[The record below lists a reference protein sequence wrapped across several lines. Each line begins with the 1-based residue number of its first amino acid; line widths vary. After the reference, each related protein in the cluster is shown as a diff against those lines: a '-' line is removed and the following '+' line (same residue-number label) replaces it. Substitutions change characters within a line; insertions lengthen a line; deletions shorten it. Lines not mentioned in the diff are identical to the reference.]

1 MAPDA
6 VVVQGISKTFR
17 KPLSLRGRRA
27 GERLVRAL
35 VDVSLACP
43 EGRVTCL
50 LGPNGAGKTTLL
62 KILSGLILPDAG
74 RAEIL
79 GIPLDR
85 AGDSIKARIGFVTP
99 NDRTFYWRLSGRQ
112 NLLFFAALYGLRGRE
127 KRGRVDEA
135 LSLVGLDDPDKPYRH
150 YSSGMRQKLLL
161 ARALVPRPDLF
172 LLDEP
177 TSHLD
182 PGVRSSLHE
191 FISEEII
198 GRRGA
203 TVFLATHDLQEA
215 EKLADRI
222 VFLQEG
228 RTLASGT
235 LGELRRALRAA
246 HRFRLTFAAP
256 PAAEWRDRLPPA
268 IRCEATDDP
277 AVYAVHVT
285 ERRAAAE
292 VVRAAAAA
300 GDVISMEEI
309 EKPLDEIFHEI
320 TGRAEAS

>member
-1 MAPDA
+1 MARDA
-6 VVVQGISKTFR
+6 VIIEGISKTFR
-17 KPLSLRGRRA
+17 NPLSLRVRRDA
-27 GERLVRAL
+27 ERRVRAL

-79 GIPLDR
+79 GVPLDR
-85 AGDSIKARIGFVTP
+85 EGDSIKARIGFVTP
-99 NDRTFYWRLSGRQ
+99 NDRTFYWRLTGRQ
-112 NLLFFAALYGLRGRE
+112 NLAFFAALYGLRGRE
-127 KRGRVDEA
+127 KRERVDEA
-135 LSLVGLDDPDKPYRH
+135 LALVGLDDPDKPYRH

-161 ARALVPRPDLF
+161 ARALVPRPALF

-182 PGVRSSLHE
+182 PSVRTSLHD
-191 FISEEII
+191 FLLDEII

-222 VFLQEG
+222 VFLHKG

-235 LGELRRALRAA
+235 LDELRNALRAA

-256 PAAEWRDRLPPA
+256 PPAGWRDPLPPA
-268 IRCEATDDP
+268 IRCDATGDP
-277 AVYAVHVT
+277 SVFAVHLP
-285 ERRAAAE
+285 ERRAAAD
-292 VVRAAAAA
+292 VVRAASAA
-300 GDVISMEEI
+300 GDVIAMEEI

-320 TGRAEAS
+320 TAREEAP